1 VVATH
6 ASDTDHRDFDGLI
19 RGWHGR
25 HSIGTTRGSLI
36 AVLPCYD
43 VGMAS
48 SGSNNPLPVIAVTM
62 GDPAG
67 IGPEV
72 VVKALADPQVR
83 KLGRFIIYGM
93 NELLSYAA
101 DLAEIEPYWWRLQH
115 DSPRAKFDLV
125 HDVVV
130 LDHDEYSMLGQ
141 AVHRPTKQG
150 GQASLRFL
158 DDAVA
163 AAMLPQGEAGRVDA
177 VVTAPICKESWKMT
191 GCRFPGHTE
200 LLANRTKAKRVVMMF
215 DSPKLR
221 VALATVHLPLMDVRN
236 KLNIGAVFD
245 PIDLG
250 HKALQT
256 MGYANPR
263 IAVCGL
269 NPHASENGLFG
280 EEESRVIRPA
290 IDMARENGID
300 VKGPFPGDTIFIDA
314 AAGRYDLVVAMYHD
328 QGLIPVKLL
337 GFDEAVNVTLGLP
350 IIRTSV
356 DHGTAFDIVGKNIA
370 NPDSMKAAIRLAA
383 RLASGRTAT

>member
-1 VVATH
+1 MAYRD
-6 ASDTDHRDFDGLI
+6 SD
-19 RGWHGR
+19 
-25 HSIGTTRGSLI
+25 
-36 AVLPCYD
+36 
-43 VGMAS
+43 
-48 SGSNNPLPVIAVTM
+48 NPLPVIAVTM

-83 KLGRFIIYGM
+83 KLGRFIIFGM

-101 DLAEIEPYWWRLQH
+101 DLAEIEPFWWRLQH

-130 LDHDEYSMLGQ
+130 LDYDEYSMLGQ
-141 AVHRPTKQG
+141 TVHRPTKQG

-158 DDAVA
+158 DDAIA
-163 AAMLPQGEAGRVDA
+163 GAMTPAGEPGHVDA
-177 VVTAPICKESWKMT
+177 IVTAPICKESWQMT
-191 GCRFPGHTE
+191 GCRLPGHTE
-200 LLANRTKAKRVVMMF
+200 LLAKRTKTKRVVMMF

-221 VALATVHLPLMDVRN
+221 VALATVHLPLMDIRN
-236 KLNIGAVFD
+236 KLNIGSVFD

-250 HKALQT
+250 HKSLRQ

-280 EEESRVIRPA
+280 DEEKRIIRPA
-290 IDMARENGID
+290 IEMAREAGID

-337 GFDEAVNVTLGLP
+337 GFDDAVNVTLGLP

-356 DHGTAFDIVGKNIA
+356 DHGTAFDIVGQNLA
-370 NPDSMKAAIRLAA
+370 NPNSMKAAIRLAA
-383 RLASGRTAT
+383 RLATGRDPI

>member
-1 VVATH
+1 MVATH
-6 ASDTDHRDFDGLI
+6 APDTDHRDFDWLV
-19 RGWHGR
+19 RGWHGG
-25 HSIGTTRGSLI
+25 HSIATAGRSLI
-36 AVLPCYD
+36 AAQPCYD
-43 VGMAS
+43 VVMAS
-48 SGSNNPLPVIAVTM
+48 PDSNNSLPVIAVTM

-72 VVKALADPQVR
+72 VVKALADPQIR
-83 KLGRFIIYGM
+83 KLGRFVIYGM

-101 DLAEIEPYWWRLQH
+101 DLAEIEPFWWRLQH

-130 LDHDEYSMLGQ
+130 LDYDEYSMLGQ

-163 AAMLPQGEAGRVDA
+163 AAMLPEGEAGRVDA
-177 VVTAPICKESWKMT
+177 VVTAPICKESWQMT

-200 LLANRTKAKRVVMMF
+200 LLANRTRAKRVVMMF

-221 VALATVHLPLMDVRN
+221 IALATVHLPLMDIRN

-250 HKALQT
+250 HKALRQ

-269 NPHASENGLFG
+269 NPHAGENGMFG
-280 EEESRVIRPA
+280 EEETRVIRPA
-290 IDMARENGID
+290 IDMARETGID

-337 GFDEAVNVTLGLP
+337 GFDDAVNVTLGLP

-370 NPDSMKAAIRLAA
+370 KPDSMKAAIRLAA
-383 RLASGRTAT
+383 RVATGREAV